1 MEAVQN
7 KFSKIALDKSIQETF
22 LAAAKKGSLAVCK
35 TIVKAFKN
43 ICNSADEEKTTALHY
58 AAENG
63 HLEICCLIIR
73 HIKHKNPGNALGF
86 TPLHLAAQNGHMKV
100 VQLILMNVEDKN
112 PKAKELLDWTPLHLA
127 AQHGHY
133 NICKL
138 LMGSIT
144 NKNPI
149 NKCGQ
154 TPKSLATEKSHQ
166 GIALLINEMCKN

>member
-1 MEAVQN
+1 
-7 KFSKIALDKSIQETF
+7 
-22 LAAAKKGSLAVCK
+22 
-35 TIVKAFKN
+35 
-43 ICNSADEEKTTALHY
+43 
-58 AAENG
+58 
-63 HLEICCLIIR
+63 
-73 HIKHKNPGNALGF
+73 LGF
-86 TPLHLAAQNGHMKV
+86 TPLHLAAQNGHMKI

-144 NKNPI
+144 NKNPK

-166 GIALLINEMCKN
+166 GIAFLINEMCNN